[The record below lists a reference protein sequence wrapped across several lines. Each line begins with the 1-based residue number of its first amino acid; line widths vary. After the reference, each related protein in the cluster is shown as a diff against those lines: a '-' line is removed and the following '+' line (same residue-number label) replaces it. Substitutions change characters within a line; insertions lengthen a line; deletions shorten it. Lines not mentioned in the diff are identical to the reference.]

1 MTRFEPAPTPTPDY
15 NDVREALTRLD
26 RLAHDAGYRA
36 PEAMRPIHVL
46 AAEDLN
52 LIARYFGLRGNGNP

>member
-1 MTRFEPAPTPTPDY
+1 MTRFEPAPTPTHTYD
-15 NDVREALTRLD
+15 DVREALTRLGK
-26 RLAHDAGYRA
+26 LARDAGYRA

-52 LIARYFGLRGNGNP
+52 LIARYFGLRGSQNP